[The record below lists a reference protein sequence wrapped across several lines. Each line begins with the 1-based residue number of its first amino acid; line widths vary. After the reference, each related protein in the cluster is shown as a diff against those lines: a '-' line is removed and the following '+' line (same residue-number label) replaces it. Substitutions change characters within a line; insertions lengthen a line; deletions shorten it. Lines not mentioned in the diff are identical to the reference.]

1 MAVHIRR
8 RECIVTLGSAAAV
21 WPLAKGAFTLGIAA
35 FTLAPASLAKA
46 AERPANHGISA
57 FGDLKYAP
65 DFKQFDYV
73 NAETPKGGVFS
84 YVSPTRIFNQN
95 LLTFNSL
102 NSYILAWLIVTVTLD
117 RLSGFL
123 QGGLR
128 PSEECRR

>member
-21 WPLAKGAFTLGIAA
+21 WPLAKRAFTVGTAA
-35 FTLAPASLAKA
+35 FTFAPASLAKA
-46 AERPANHGISA
+46 VERPARHGISA

-73 NAETPKGGVFS
+73 NPNAPKGGVFS

-95 LLTFNSL
+95 CSR
-102 NSYILAWLIVTVTLD
+102 SIPSTVTFS
-117 RLSGFL
+117 RVIPPRAWSA
-123 QGGLR
+123 
-128 PSEECRR
+128 PSRA